1 MGSDRASLKSR
12 RRALDFA
19 IEFVKE
25 FTTSVTCCSN
35 GTGRGPGIFQ
45 NGKEKRCKKER
56 KAGIMCVCAG
66 RCRES
71 DLEVIHGIIQDSGIV
86 DPVLASDSESDI

>member
-1 MGSDRASLKSR
+1 MGSDRASPKSR

-19 IEFVKE
+19 IEFVEE
-25 FTTSVTCCSN
+25 FAISVTCCPK

-45 NGKEKRCKKER
+45 NRKEKRCKKKR
-56 KAGIMCVCAG
+56 KARIVCVCAG